1 MCGKGSCLCLGRF
14 LSTKYTH
21 IISILNSSLQQA
33 TLSPNNSLI
42 TIIADAPGL
51 HFPLSSPSKGEDKGE
66 GDNGAGRSRAIGLAC
81 RDQSVACFL

>member
-14 LSTKYTH
+14 LSTKYTR
-21 IISILNSSLQQA
+21 IISVFHSSLQQA
-33 TLSPNNSLI
+33 ILLTNNTSI
-42 TIIADAPGL
+42 NNIADAPGL